1 MEGKIYEPS
10 RMVINPMSLA
20 RSRRGFMAV
29 WGDVRKIYTSGRKLN
44 SMTFKIVPSKCT
56 VVLLSPSNPI

>member
-20 RSRRGFMAV
+20 KNWRGFMTV
-29 WGDVRKIYTSGRKLN
+29 QGDVRKIYTSGWKEVKLRD
-44 SMTFKIVPSKCT
+44 
-56 VVLLSPSNPI
+56 LQDSPQKMLCGF